1 MARPKKNQR
10 IEKGTGSFRYNR
22 SGTLE
27 YRFPYRDEDNVARR
41 KSVTGKN
48 ERECLD
54 KADKFL
60 KWMEKKRKKI
70 DLDATIPEI
79 LKERYELDL
88 DLNYVGEAGYGRNI
102 NN

>member
-54 KADKFL
+54 KAD
-60 KWMEKKRKKI
+60 
-70 DLDATIPEI
+70 
-79 LKERYELDL
+79 
-88 DLNYVGEAGYGRNI
+88 
-102 NN
+102 